1 MAWPENWAIDKL
13 NAGAVSA
20 EALRL
25 GAGERR
31 YIGVPDDVGI
41 NDFLLEVV
49 APGGVIFDLL
59 PDIDTFPGA
68 GATIISVALEVGG
81 VGDDPSSTAFTDQG
95 NIIIGTPLTVAQ
107 PGTYGFE
114 ITTQQG
120 AGEIGRLMAT
130 GLRSQ

>member
-1 MAWPENWAIDKL
+1 MVWLENWAIDKL
-13 NAGAVSA
+13 NAGPVSA

-31 YIGVPDDVGI
+31 YIEVPDDTGI
-41 NDFLLEVV
+41 NPFLLEVV

-68 GATIISVALEVGG
+68 GATVIGVALQIGG
-81 VGDDPSSTAFTDQG
+81 VDDDATDTAFTDQG
-95 NIIIGTPLTVAQ
+95 DVIIGTPLTVAQ
-107 PGTYGFE
+107 PGTFGFE

-120 AGEIGRLMAT
+120 ASQIGRLMAT